1 MKIRW
6 ILAAA
11 AGIVALAGAQT
22 GQRSATAKAPVVRA
36 VEFRNFHDV
45 PVKEIVNRLND
56 RDIRLVQRPYSAEY
70 VETAPTV
77 TSIPPH
83 AVRVTFTAAP

>member
-6 ILAAA
+6 ILPAA

-22 GQRSATAKAPVVRA
+22 GQRSAAAKAPVVRA

-45 PVKEIVNRLND
+45 PVKFLIAEMARRYPSLKGP
-56 RDIRLVQRPYSAEY
+56 RGRSAGGMEN
-70 VETAPTV
+70 EAPLATA
-77 TSIPPH
+77 
-83 AVRVTFTAAP
+83 